1 MQGAT
6 VKPLETI
13 LRLEPRGVMSFVGG
27 GGKTSLMFHLARQ
40 LALAGMRVLTTTTT
54 RIFVPTVEQSA
65 TVLVARDPHDIL
77 EQAATA
83 HGATLHLTAAAEMA
97 KAGKL
102 KGFAPEEIGAFVESG
117 RFDWILV
124 EADGAARRP
133 LKAPADH
140 EPVIPEETT
149 ILIAVAGLEV
159 VGSPLGEELVF
170 RSELAG
176 ELMGLSPRERITEQA
191 MARLIAHPQGA
202 FKGAPAESRR
212 FVFLNKADT
221 LPRREA
227 AARIAGELQR
237 QTPHAAEAVIVGQ
250 ALDGISIHAV
260 HQLGGPQ

>member
-1 MQGAT
+1 MI
-6 VKPLETI
+6 LE
-13 LRLEPRGVMSFVGG
+13 LEPRGVMSFVGG

-54 RIFVPTVEQSA
+54 KIFVPTAEQSA
-65 TVLVARDPHDIL
+65 TVLVARDPHEVL
-77 EQAATA
+77 EQAATG
-83 HGATLHLTAAAEMA
+83 HGATRHLTAAAERMA
-97 KAGKL
+97 DTGKL
-102 KGFAPEEIGAFVESG
+102 KGFAPEAIATFVESG

-170 RSELAG
+170 RSGLAG
-176 ELMGLSPRERITEQA
+176 ELMGLSPGECITEQA

-227 AARIAGELQR
+227 ATRVAGELQR
-237 QTPHAAEAVIVGQ
+237 QAPHAAEAVIVGQ

>member
-1 MQGAT
+1 M
-6 VKPLETI
+6 I
-13 LRLEPRGVMSFVGG
+13 LGLEPRGVMSFVGG

-54 RIFVPTVEQSA
+54 KIFVPTAEQSA
-65 TVLVARDPHDIL
+65 TLLVARDPQEIL
-77 EQAATA
+77 EQAATG
-83 HGATLHLTAAAEMA
+83 HGATRHFTAAAERMA
-97 KAGKL
+97 EAGKL
-102 KGFAPEEIGAFVESG
+102 KGFAREAIATFVRSG

-140 EPVIPEETT
+140 EPVILEETT

-176 ELMGLSPRERITEQA
+176 ELMGLSRGERITEQA
-191 MARLIAHPQGA
+191 LARLIAHPRGA
-202 FKGAPAESRR
+202 FKGAPAKSRR

-221 LPRREA
+221 LVRREA
-227 AARIAGELQR
+227 AARVAGELQR
-237 QTPHAAEAVIVGQ
+237 LVPQAAEAVIVGQ

-260 HQLGGPQ
+260 HRLGGPK